1 MRLFTLQSERLRARI
16 LDYGATLVS
25 LEAPDRRGAL
35 GDVVLGFDDLERY
48 RGPHPHFGGVVG
60 RYANRIAQGRFTLD
74 GRSFQLACNDGRHH
88 LHGGKRGFDRA
99 LWQGEEHA
107 NRVVLAYRSRGG
119 EEGYPGTLNVTV
131 TYSLEPSALRIDYAA
146 ATDRPTIL
154 NLTNHAYFNLAGA
167 GTIHAHVLRMAARR
181 YVVVDEERIP
191 TGEIAPVAGTA
202 FDFTRAKPLAQPA
215 FDHTFVLDAEVE
227 LHEPGSGRML
237 RISTSQ
243 PGVQLYTGNL
253 LDGSI
258 AGKGGARYV
267 RHAGLCLEPQHFPD
281 APNHPAFPSTVL
293 RPGQDYRHH
302 AVYAFSVAP

>member
-1 MRLFTLQSERLRARI
+1 MRLFTLQSDQLRARI
-16 LDYGATLVS
+16 LDYGATLMS
-25 LEAPDRRGAL
+25 LETPDRRGAL
-35 GDVVLGFDDLERY
+35 GDVVLGFDDPERY

-60 RYANRIAQGRFTLD
+60 RYANRIAHGRFTLD
-74 GRSFQLACNDGRHH
+74 GRSFQLPCNDGRHH
-88 LHGGKRGFDRA
+88 LHGGNRGFDRA
-99 LWQGEEHA
+99 PWQASQHG
-107 NRVVLAYRSRGG
+107 NRLELAYRSRDG
-119 EEGYPGTLNVTV
+119 EEGYPGTLEARVA
-131 TYSLEPSALRIDYAA
+131 YSLEPSALRIDYFAT
-146 ATDRPTIL
+146 TDRPTIL

-202 FDFTRAKPLAQPA
+202 FDFTRAQPLAQPA
-215 FDHTFVLDAEVE
+215 FDHTFLLDGEVE
-227 LHEPGSGRML
+227 LHEPGSGRVL

-293 RPGQDYRHH
+293 RPGEDYRHH